1 MRALKASPIAEIC
14 IKVQNTGKNTFLVPV
29 TYSCSEAVLA
39 PIYAMWICSKPT
51 CWRVGEFLFQLMR
64 ESIEVPFRSPIVP
77 IADVIVTKDQEGYL
91 LEILSPL
98 VEALFLRLKSVSAT
112 RRMRWRIFMDP
123 FCRNPPKNSPS
134 WMKTTISAG
143 WYYLLLFAYTLWQN
157 NNRLNGIKFSFL
169 YLLFFEWQ
177 LFRPNLFCPIETILF
192 KFLLLGSFW
201 CAERNLWRMNMSN
214 YLWIFLN
221 IRLDAATA
229 VST

>member
-1 MRALKASPIAEIC
+1 MRALKASPITEISC

-39 PIYAMWICSKPT
+39 PMNMFEAHLKGW
-51 CWRVGEFLFQLMR
+51 WAQQFLFQLMR
-64 ESIEVPFRSPIVP
+64 ESIEVPFRSPTVP

-91 LEILSPL
+91 LEIFSPL
-98 VEALFLRLKSVSAT
+98 AEALFLRLKSVSAT

-134 WMKTTISAG
+134 WMKTTITSHSAG

-169 YLLFFEWQ
+169 
-177 LFRPNLFCPIETILF
+177 
-192 KFLLLGSFW
+192 
-201 CAERNLWRMNMSN
+201 
-214 YLWIFLN
+214 
-221 IRLDAATA
+221 
-229 VST
+229 